1 MSGFAVYT
9 IGIVVVLVLAAVLCL
24 FRIFRGPSI
33 ADRMVGVDIM
43 GILFVGITALTGI
56 IYKLDFLLDVAIV
69 LALISFVATIALAKY
84 LERRTLDD

>member
-1 MSGFAVYT
+1 MSGLNILIIVIIAVLA
-9 IGIVVVLVLAAVLCL
+9 IAAVLCL
-24 FRIFRGPSI
+24 YRIFRGPTI

-56 IYKLDFLLDVAIV
+56 VYKLSFLLDVAIV
-69 LALISFVATIALAKY
+69 LALISFVASIALAKY

>member
-1 MSGFAVYT
+1 MSVLSL
-9 IGIVVVLVLAAVLCL
+9 GIQIVLGIAAFLCL
-24 FRIFRGPSI
+24 FRIFKGPTI

-56 IYKLDFLLDVAIV
+56 LYDLAFLVDIAIA
-69 LALISFVATIALAKY
+69 LALISFVATLALAKY

>member
-1 MSGFAVYT
+1 MNGLDVLI
-9 IGIVVVLVLAAVLCL
+9 IGIIAVLAIAAVLCL
-24 FRIFRGPSI
+24 YRIFRGPTI

-56 IYKLDFLLDVAIV
+56 IYKLSYLLDVAIV
-69 LALISFVATIALAKY
+69 LALISFVASIALAKY